1 MLHCLVDGS
10 LEVSLASTSTQDD
23 KRREH
28 RACRHAAPEKSSE
41 ASPRPAHT
49 EEDLPASMRT
59 FRNLKT
65 FVKTMGSEEQSE
77 MPTMLVPSWEASG
90 ALVLSN

>member
-23 KRREH
+23 KTREH
-28 RACRHAAPEKSSE
+28 RACRHAAPEKSRDS
-41 ASPRPAHT
+41 SPQPAHT
-49 EEDLPASMRT
+49 EDLPANMRT